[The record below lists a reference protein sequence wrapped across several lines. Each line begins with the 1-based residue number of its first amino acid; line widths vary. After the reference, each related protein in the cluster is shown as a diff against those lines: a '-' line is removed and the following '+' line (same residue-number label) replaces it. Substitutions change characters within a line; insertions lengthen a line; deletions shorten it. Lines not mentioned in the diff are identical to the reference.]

1 MVATKPWTMQLARAA
16 ARLMAAALRGSP
28 VAFGAAFGTG
38 FGAGFA
44 TATGVMFLDD
54 DVQRLEIFAASA
66 TSTSWTA
73 ARAAEARAR
82 RRARTCSR
90 PAASCLAGAGVLL
103 WRARRRHRARRRPR
117 DAPKTTMETLAL
129 ATRAPPRRRPL
140 RVAGRVPRRVL
151 ISRAATTRTSR
162 GPPRVLSVSPA
173 IAQRT
178 KIDGSPRCGPSVVR
192 ERLTPVIISPDFA
205 IPVYKLATCGDTRI

>member
-54 DVQRLEIFAASA
+54 DVQRLEILERLERHVDLLEA
-66 TSTSWTA
+66 A

-82 RRARTCSR
+82 RRARTCLLVG
-90 PAASCLAGAGVLL
+90 AAGCLAGAGVLL

-117 DAPKTTMETLAL
+117 DAANDDDGN
-129 ATRAPPRRRPL
+129 ARWRSGDPR
-140 RVAGRVPRRVL
+140 VVL
-151 ISRAATTRTSR
+151 GVGPFASRAACRAAYLELARRYHPDKSGSAAT
-162 GPPRVLSVSPA
+162 GEAFAA
-173 IAQRT
+173 INAVWT
-178 KIDGSPRCGPSVVR
+178 KIDGGG
-192 ERLTPVIISPDFA
+192 
-205 IPVYKLATCGDTRI
+205 Y

>member
-54 DVQRLEIFAASA
+54 DVQRLEILERLERHVDLLEA
-66 TSTSWTA
+66 A

-82 RRARTCSR
+82 RRARTCLLVG
-90 PAASCLAGAGVLL
+90 AAGCLAGAGVLL

-117 DAPKTTMETLAL
+117 DAAKDDDGNA
-129 ATRAPPRRRPL
+129 RWRSGDPR
-140 RVAGRVPRRVL
+140 VVL
-151 ISRAATTRTSR
+151 GVGPFASRAACRAAYLELARRYHPDKSGSAAT
-162 GPPRVLSVSPA
+162 GEAFAA
-173 IAQRT
+173 INAAWT
-178 KIDGSPRCGPSVVR
+178 KIDRGG
-192 ERLTPVIISPDFA
+192 
-205 IPVYKLATCGDTRI
+205 Y

>member
-54 DVQRLEIFAASA
+54 DVQRLEILERLERHVDLLEA
-66 TSTSWTA
+66 A

-82 RRARTCSR
+82 RRARTCLLVG
-90 PAASCLAGAGVLL
+90 AAGCLAGAGVLL
-103 WRARRRHRARRRPR
+103 WRARRRHRARWRPR
-117 DAPKTTMETLAL
+117 DAAKDDDGNA
-129 ATRAPPRRRPL
+129 RWRSGDPR
-140 RVAGRVPRRVL
+140 VVL
-151 ISRAATTRTSR
+151 GVGPFASRAACRAAYLELARRYHPDKSGSAAT
-162 GPPRVLSVSPA
+162 GEAFAA
-173 IAQRT
+173 INAAWT
-178 KIDGSPRCGPSVVR
+178 KIDGGG
-192 ERLTPVIISPDFA
+192 
-205 IPVYKLATCGDTRI
+205 Y

>member
-44 TATGVMFLDD
+44 TASGVMFLDD
-54 DVQRLEIFAASA
+54 DVRRLELIERLERHVDLLEA
-66 TSTSWTA
+66 A

-82 RRARTCSR
+82 RRARTCLLVG
-90 PAASCLAGAGVLL
+90 AAGCLAGAGVLL

-117 DAPKTTMETLAL
+117 DAAKDDDGNA
-129 ATRAPPRRRPL
+129 RWRSGDPR
-140 RVAGRVPRRVL
+140 VVL
-151 ISRAATTRTSR
+151 GVGPFASRAACRAAYLELARRYHPDKSGSAAT
-162 GPPRVLSVSPA
+162 GEAFAA
-173 IAQRT
+173 INAAWT
-178 KIDGSPRCGPSVVR
+178 KIDGGG
-192 ERLTPVIISPDFA
+192 
-205 IPVYKLATCGDTRI
+205 Y

>member
-1 MVATKPWTMQLARAA
+1 MREAAIGREAVVATKPWTMQLARAA

-54 DVQRLEIFAASA
+54 DVQRLEILERLERHVDLLEA
-66 TSTSWTA
+66 A

-82 RRARTCSR
+82 RRARTCLLVG
-90 PAASCLAGAGVLL
+90 AAGCLAGAGVLL

-117 DAPKTTMETLAL
+117 DAAQDDDGN
-129 ATRAPPRRRPL
+129 ARWRSGDPR
-140 RVAGRVPRRVL
+140 VVL
-151 ISRAATTRTSR
+151 GVGPFASRAACRAAYLELARRYHPDKSGSAAT
-162 GPPRVLSVSPA
+162 GEAFAA
-173 IAQRT
+173 INAAWT
-178 KIDGSPRCGPSVVR
+178 KIDGGG
-192 ERLTPVIISPDFA
+192 
-205 IPVYKLATCGDTRI
+205 Y

>member
-54 DVQRLEIFAASA
+54 DVQRLEILERLERHVDLLEAAA
-66 TSTSWTA
+66 H
-73 ARAAEARAR
+73 AAEARAR
-82 RRARTCSR
+82 HRARTCLR
-90 PAASCLAGAGVLL
+90 VGAAGCRAGAGGLL

-117 DAPKTTMETLAL
+117 DAAKDDDGNA
-129 ATRAPPRRRPL
+129 RWRSGDPR
-140 RVAGRVPRRVL
+140 VVL
-151 ISRAATTRTSR
+151 GVGPFASRAACRAAYLELARRYHPDKSGSAAT
-162 GPPRVLSVSPA
+162 GEAFAA
-173 IAQRT
+173 INAAWT
-178 KIDGSPRCGPSVVR
+178 KIDGGG
-192 ERLTPVIISPDFA
+192 
-205 IPVYKLATCGDTRI
+205 Y

>member
-54 DVQRLEIFAASA
+54 DVQRLEILERLERHVDLLEA
-66 TSTSWTA
+66 A

-82 RRARTCSR
+82 RRARTCLLVG
-90 PAASCLAGAGVLL
+90 AAGCLAGAGVLL

-117 DAPKTTMETLAL
+117 DAAKDDDGNA
-129 ATRAPPRRRPL
+129 RWRSGDPR
-140 RVAGRVPRRVL
+140 VVL
-151 ISRAATTRTSR
+151 GVGPFASRAACRAAYLELARRYHPDKSGSAAT
-162 GPPRVLSVSPA
+162 GEAFAA
-173 IAQRT
+173 INAAWT
-178 KIDGSPRCGPSVVR
+178 KIDGGG
-192 ERLTPVIISPDFA
+192 
-205 IPVYKLATCGDTRI
+205 Y

>member
-54 DVQRLEIFAASA
+54 DVQRLEILERLERHVDLLEA
-66 TSTSWTA
+66 A

-82 RRARTCSR
+82 RRARTCLLVG
-90 PAASCLAGAGVLL
+90 AAGCLAGAGVLL

-117 DAPKTTMETLAL
+117 DAAKDDDGNA
-129 ATRAPPRRRPL
+129 RWRSGDPR
-140 RVAGRVPRRVL
+140 VVL
-151 ISRAATTRTSR
+151 GVGPFASRAACR
-162 GPPRVLSVSPA
+162 A
-173 IAQRT
+173 A
-178 KIDGSPRCGPSVVR
+178 SPRARAPLPPGQVGVR
-192 ERLTPVIISPDFA
+192 RDGRGVR
-205 IPVYKLATCGDTRI
+205 GDQRRVDQDR

>member
-54 DVQRLEIFAASA
+54 DVQRLEILERLERHVDLLEA
-66 TSTSWTA
+66 A

-82 RRARTCSR
+82 RRARTCLLVG
-90 PAASCLAGAGVLL
+90 AAGCLAGAGVLL

-117 DAPKTTMETLAL
+117 DAAKDDDGNA
-129 ATRAPPRRRPL
+129 RWRSGDPR
-140 RVAGRVPRRVL
+140 VVL
-151 ISRAATTRTSR
+151 GVGPFASRAACRAAYLELARRYHPDKSGSAAT
-162 GPPRVLSVSPA
+162 GEAFAA
-173 IAQRT
+173 INAAWT
-178 KIDGSPRCGPSVVR
+178 KIDSRCNS
-192 ERLTPVIISPDFA
+192 
-205 IPVYKLATCGDTRI
+205 Y

>member
-1 MVATKPWTMQLARAA
+1 VVATKPWTMQLARAA

-54 DVQRLEIFAASA
+54 DVQRLEILERLERHVDLLEA
-66 TSTSWTA
+66 A

-82 RRARTCSR
+82 RRARTCLLVG
-90 PAASCLAGAGVLL
+90 AAGCLAGAGVLL

-117 DAPKTTMETLAL
+117 DAAKDDDGNA
-129 ATRAPPRRRPL
+129 RWRSGDPR
-140 RVAGRVPRRVL
+140 VVL
-151 ISRAATTRTSR
+151 GVGPFASRAACRAAYLELARRYHPDKSGSAAT
-162 GPPRVLSVSPA
+162 GEAFAA
-173 IAQRT
+173 INAAWT
-178 KIDGSPRCGPSVVR
+178 KIDGG
-192 ERLTPVIISPDFA
+192 A
-205 IPVYKLATCGDTRI
+205 Y

>member
-54 DVQRLEIFAASA
+54 DVQRLEILERLERHVDLLEA
-66 TSTSWTA
+66 A

-82 RRARTCSR
+82 RRARTCLLVG
-90 PAASCLAGAGVLL
+90 AAGCLAGAGVLL

-117 DAPKTTMETLAL
+117 DAAKDDDGNA
-129 ATRAPPRRRPL
+129 RWRSGDPR
-140 RVAGRVPRRVL
+140 VVL
-151 ISRAATTRTSR
+151 GVGPFASRAACRAAYLELARRYHPDKSGSAAT
-162 GPPRVLSVSPA
+162 GEAFAA
-173 IAQRT
+173 INAAWT
-178 KIDGSPRCGPSVVR
+178 KIDGG
-192 ERLTPVIISPDFA
+192 A
-205 IPVYKLATCGDTRI
+205 Y

>member
-28 VAFGAAFGTG
+28 VAFGTAFGTG

-54 DVQRLEIFAASA
+54 DVQRLEILERLERHVDLLEA
-66 TSTSWTA
+66 A

-82 RRARTCSR
+82 RRARTCLLVG
-90 PAASCLAGAGVLL
+90 AAGCLAGAGVLL

-117 DAPKTTMETLAL
+117 DAAKDDDGNA
-129 ATRAPPRRRPL
+129 RWRSGDPR
-140 RVAGRVPRRVL
+140 VVL
-151 ISRAATTRTSR
+151 GVGPFASRAACRAAYLELARRYHPDKSGSAAT
-162 GPPRVLSVSPA
+162 GEAFAA
-173 IAQRT
+173 INAAWT
-178 KIDGSPRCGPSVVR
+178 KIDGG
-192 ERLTPVIISPDFA
+192 A
-205 IPVYKLATCGDTRI
+205 Y

>member
-54 DVQRLEIFAASA
+54 DVQRLEILERLERHVDLLEA
-66 TSTSWTA
+66 A

-82 RRARTCSR
+82 RRARTCLLVG
-90 PAASCLAGAGVLL
+90 AAGCLAGAGVLL

-117 DAPKTTMETLAL
+117 DAAKDDDGNA
-129 ATRAPPRRRPL
+129 RWRSGDPR
-140 RVAGRVPRRVL
+140 VVL
-151 ISRAATTRTSR
+151 GVGPFASRAACRAAYLELARRYHPDKSGSAATGEAFAAINAAWTRLMGAPTS
-162 GPPRVLSVSPA
+162 
-173 IAQRT
+173 
-178 KIDGSPRCGPSVVR
+178 CGPSVVG
-192 ERLTPVIISPDFA
+192 LFV
-205 IPVYKLATCGDTRI
+205 TRI